1 MRNPGGYATI
11 LSPVRSKVSLN
22 GGMLCEEIGEG
33 TFEIDTFSCCHCN
46 SVVHVKARERADEY
60 FCRNCM
66 ARICSPCADHPCM
79 PLLKKFELIERQE
92 AKQRALRSYG
102 V

>member
-1 MRNPGGYATI
+1 MRNPGGFATI
-11 LSPVRSKVSLN
+11 LSPVRSMVSLN
-22 GGMLCEEIGEG
+22 GGMLCQEIGEG

-46 SVVHVKARERADEY
+46 SVVHVKARDRADEY

-79 PLLKKFELIERQE
+79 PLLKKFEQIERQE

-102 V
+102 